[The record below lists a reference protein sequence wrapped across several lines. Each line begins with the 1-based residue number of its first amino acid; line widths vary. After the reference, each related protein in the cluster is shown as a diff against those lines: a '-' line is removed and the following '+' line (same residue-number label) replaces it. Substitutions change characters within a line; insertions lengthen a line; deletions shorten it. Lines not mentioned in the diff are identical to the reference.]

1 MKNLWLRLNTLAFG
15 RPLKKIDRQA
25 KANFLC
31 CSLFINLI
39 SVTLAKNISTT
50 LSTNPKKEW
59 KFFLTNIKMWPNKK
73 RKKSIS
79 WHFVVQRLT
88 LLFKMEVGYFFNWNS
103 YMIIEEICNQ
113 LLCSSKNSA
122 VIFSADKYQIF
133 VSAKQIIME
142 FF

>member
-1 MKNLWLRLNTLAFG
+1 
-15 RPLKKIDRQA
+15 
-25 KANFLC
+25 
-31 CSLFINLI
+31 
-39 SVTLAKNISTT
+39 
-50 LSTNPKKEW
+50 
-59 KFFLTNIKMWPNKK
+59 MWPNKK

-103 YMIIEEICNQ
+103 YMIIEEIWNQ